1 MTGLNLPKRVAPL
14 ELFGSILSFLGGL
27 CSVTACLTVF
37 ANDAYYFAQ
46 YDFTPSACLFL
57 LAFALAYLPGAW
69 SLAAVLAIL
78 PLSAGIP
85 GMSKALLG
93 WDLLAMPN
101 PGLDLVAGLFLGFIA
116 QASWKQWRKGMYPFN
131 KGALLNMPWP
141 VGLVL
146 LMITLSVAL
155 AILRN
160 LFLSA
165 TSSSFKGLIYNLIH
179 FRPMDWHADYLP
191 LGNWVAYGVAGAL
204 IILLIFRLQ
213 EIKPE
218 NRQAWIFRPLMLGL
232 FLSAAIGLIQASTGL
247 GLSEAQLAFRKD
259 SFGYAAMGMQ
269 PDLHAF
275 AAHMLLGVVGLWG
288 YFFTCKSKFEK
299 YVIVLVFLT
308 CSIALIASKSR
319 ASLFIAVVALA
330 ITALVLIYRHSKKY
344 FAIVIVVMLGVMA
357 LIIYA
362 AKESQGLAIPGL
374 GWIGELVAQM
384 QSRRLDSLSDL
395 GGIMGSR
402 FEIWSAVANMF
413 SAYPFMGVGEGE
425 FYKLSSNIS
434 FARSEFLQ
442 LNRGENA
449 HNYFLQVLAENGL
462 IGIAVFVIAFLVPYR
477 ACSHKKILL
486 PALIGLLSLFLGN
499 IFAHSFLVR
508 ENLLLASALLAL
520 LYLCSGDV
528 LSRQASSMGSTRKW
542 GAPTKILI
550 SVISA
555 ICLLGAIREVYFS
568 FGQMPFKAGDD
579 CYVRDLPLYQD
590 GWTSGAWEKR
600 IPNGTSAI
608 EISILPSR
616 PRLNKEPLSARLE
629 ILSWEAGKGKVP
641 VNVMSYQWQAN
652 ELSNLKLDL
661 PKQYYNSPNVMTV
674 RLELS
679 SCYTPRDLGLNTDS
693 RRLGV
698 KIENVRYHP
707 Q

>member
-1 MTGLNLPKRVAPL
+1 MTELGLRKRVAPL
-14 ELFGSILSFLGGL
+14 QFLRVGLSFLGAFCAVMATL
-27 CSVTACLTVF
+27 AVF
-37 ANDAYYFAQ
+37 ANDVYYFAHHG
-46 YDFTPSACLFL
+46 FTPSVCLFL
-57 LAFALAYLPGAW
+57 LAIAVSFLPRAWGIATVLVLLPLGAGLPG
-69 SLAAVLAIL
+69 
-78 PLSAGIP
+78 
-85 GMSKALLG
+85 MTKALLS
-93 WDLLAMPN
+93 WELLAMPN
-101 PGLDLVAGLFLGFIA
+101 PGLDLVSGLFIGYLV
-116 QASWKQWRKGMYPFN
+116 QASCKQWSQGLRSSFKD
-131 KGALLNMPWP
+131 ALISIPWP

-146 LMITLSVAL
+146 LMISLSVAL

-165 TSSSFKGLIYNLIH
+165 TNSSIRGLIFNFTH

-204 IILLIFRLQ
+204 IIMLVFRLQ

-288 YFFTCKSKFEK
+288 YFFACKSKVEK
-299 YVIVLVFLT
+299 YAIVLVFFT
-308 CSIALIASKSR
+308 CLAALVASKSR
-319 ASLFIAVVALA
+319 ASLLIAAVALA
-330 ITALVLIYRHSKKY
+330 IMALVFIYRHSKKY
-344 FAIVIVVMLGVMA
+344 FVIAIAVMLGAMA
-357 LIIYA
+357 LMIFI
-362 AKESQGLAIPGL
+362 AKVSQGIAIPGL
-374 GWIGELVAQM
+374 GWVGELLTQM

-395 GGIMGSR
+395 GGMMGSR

-413 SAYPFMGVGEGE
+413 TAYPFMGVGEGE

-462 IGIAVFVIAFLVPYR
+462 IGATIFAIAFLVPYR
-477 ACSHKKILL
+477 FCSNKKILL

-520 LYLCSGDV
+520 LYLCSADMV
-528 LSRQASSMGSTRKW
+528 NRKVSSVGSTSTR
-542 GAPTKILI
+542 GTPTKIFI
-550 SVISA
+550 SLVLLL
-555 ICLLGAIREVYFS
+555 CLLGAIREVYFS

-600 IPNGTSAI
+600 IPNGTSSI
-608 EISILPSR
+608 ELSISPNR
-616 PRLNKEPLSARLE
+616 PRLNKEPLSARFE

-641 VNVMSYQWQAN
+641 VNVLNYQWQAN
-652 ELSNLKLDL
+652 ELTNLKLTV
-661 PKQYYNSPNVMTV
+661 PEQYYNSPNVMTA

-679 SCYTPRDLGLNTDS
+679 SCYTPRDLGLNTDG

-698 KIENVRYHP
+698 KIEGLRYYP